1 MTHDGT
7 ATFVEKHR
15 TPDTGEALSSPTLPS
30 ELVAQAAQR
39 LSYAAFLYAVA
50 YSLAYLPNRLIQP
63 AGMPPP
69 VMDIVAAA
77 FVLGS
82 VALALAVRRLDLPPE
97 RVVDLGLLYEVAGAV
112 GIEIGVLWWSAWGWF
127 MHAVYGLAVVPG
139 RTAAAGILRR
149 TALGLARRVT

>member
-15 TPDTGEALSSPTLPS
+15 TPETGEALSSPTLPS

-63 AGMPPP
+63 AGMPHP

-82 VALALAVRRLDLPPE
+82 VALALAVRRLDLDALSDDLRE
-97 RVVDLGLLYEVAGAV
+97 RILQTAGRLGYRGPNPAG
-112 GIEIGVLWWSAWGWF
+112 
-127 MHAVYGLAVVPG
+127 
-139 RTAAAGILRR
+139 RILRS
-149 TALGLARRVT
+149 